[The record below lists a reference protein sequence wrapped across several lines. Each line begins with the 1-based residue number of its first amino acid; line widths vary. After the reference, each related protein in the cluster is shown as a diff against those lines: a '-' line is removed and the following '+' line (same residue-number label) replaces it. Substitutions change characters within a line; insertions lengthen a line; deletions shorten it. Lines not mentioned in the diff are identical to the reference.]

1 MRRSKPDFVTNRG
14 EQQEELR
21 ILVVGEIERNLILL
35 PYLGDNKIGQGVK
48 KCWGSKQIFQG
59 IKKIFGRE
67 VNIWSEGLNTN

>member
-48 KCWGSKQIFQG
+48 KMPGVKIISQG
-59 IKKIFGRE
+59 IKRFWFRGKNFIRG
-67 VNIWSEGLNTN
+67 IGKK